1 MLFKEYTKKIQKL
14 CKIDIVNTI
23 ETHDRSHIEYW
34 KNADLYKAS
43 WWCWWIRFLKDDPN
57 NILLDQVCS
66 KFGDEDNNRA
76 LYDTMM
82 QSFNSLK
89 AKTENMIHKLDNE
102 VDYTRSLEE
111 KLKCKNIELDNIQL
125 RKALLEEQRRMT
137 LALEDFQK
145 KMDEPL
151 NSITNSFTSMDKNIS
166 DNCTLLQ

>member
-1 MLFKEYTKKIQKL
+1 MTRI
-14 CKIDIVNTI
+14 I
-23 ETHDRSHIEYW
+23 S
-34 KNADLYKAS
+34 
-43 WWCWWIRFLKDDPN
+43 
-57 NILLDQVCS
+57 LLDQVCS
-66 KFGDEDNNRA
+66 KFGDEDDNRA
-76 LYDTMM
+76 SYYMMM

-89 AKTENMIHKLDNE
+89 AKTENTIHKLDNK

-111 KLKCKNIELDNIQL
+111 KLKCKNVELDNILL

-145 KMDEPL
+145 KMDETL

>member
-1 MLFKEYTKKIQKL
+1 M
-14 CKIDIVNTI
+14 
-23 ETHDRSHIEYW
+23 
-34 KNADLYKAS
+34 
-43 WWCWWIRFLKDDPN
+43 
-57 NILLDQVCS
+57 DQVCS
-66 KFGDEDNNRA
+66 KFGDEDDNRA
-76 LYDTMM
+76 SYYMMM

-89 AKTENMIHKLDNE
+89 AKTENTIHKLDNK

-111 KLKCKNIELDNIQL
+111 KLKCKNVELDNILL

-145 KMDEPL
+145 KIDETL